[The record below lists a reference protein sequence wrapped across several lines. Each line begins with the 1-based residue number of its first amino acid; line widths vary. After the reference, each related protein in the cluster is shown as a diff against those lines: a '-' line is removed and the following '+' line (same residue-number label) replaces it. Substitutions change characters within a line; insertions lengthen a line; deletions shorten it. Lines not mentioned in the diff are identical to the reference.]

1 MSIIGE
7 AFVRIRPDTIGFKSE
22 TESSVKAAVA
32 GVGKILAGA
41 FAIKG
46 TFDFAKQIVGHA
58 GDVQKQTEAIRAE
71 FGKASDS
78 VLQFADHGA
87 AALGVSAHQA
97 ETTAARFGVLAKNV
111 GLTTDQAATVTLGF
125 EKLAGSISQIRNVNP
140 EVLFTNL
147 PLALAGNTRSLRQ
160 LGIATDQT
168 QLKIAAFKLGLTNS
182 ISQALTPGQ
191 KALSIYAVATANL
204 GQFQAQATS
213 HAGDFAN
220 VQRRLTANWD
230 NAKDALGRG
239 LLPAMAKVF
248 GFLANDLPGAVK
260 KTVDGFRTFRDD
272 LRALTGPIGGIKGAV
287 EGLIAAFAIG
297 KIVAFAGAIRT
308 DLIANGF
315 AQLQVATRAEQAAYI
330 EAFGTMEIATLGLS
344 STIKAALISTG
355 IGAIAVAAG
364 IAAELVINH
373 WSKVKAFFA
382 TLTSGLVRIFETAW
396 TAIVQAAKTAAYGI
410 LSSFTFV
417 IREVLKVASHLPFIG
432 GYAQQALDAIQA
444 EIDLFKPD
452 FGKITQ
458 TWNTAGRQAGEGF
471 TKGVKAAFAAND
483 AGNSTK
489 ALAGLAKE
497 GFTTDLLTGNTITDK
512 GKLQSAA
519 DAAAAETAK
528 AVGSL
533 NDKLRQTIA
542 ANTDAI
548 TKARASLAQ
557 SRQSLADAIR
567 QQGTD
572 VAQAVTDARNNL
584 AQLGQGLANTIST
597 FVDAGPLGQQIKRL
611 QDALTGRQQAQQR
624 KQLVQAVKDAQK
636 QLRDNL
642 AAIGT
647 DPGRNPNEDRAIS
660 QFLAPQRQQLD
671 QAKAALAD
679 FNTQGKIGSLQT
691 RQQKLKDSIGRGFA
705 DLTDEFNKGS
715 INASTFNT
723 RIAALL
729 AKGGI
734 NYRNA
739 GKTLGVSFADGFRD
753 QVTTILRQAF
763 AISAGP
769 QLAGVGGTVIRPL
782 EVLRKDQANVA
793 KIQHQIGTQQVTLQT
808 RIAKAAEKTA
818 EQLAKIQSVQLG
830 PSANN
835 LAPPPATVD
844 PRRRRR

>member
-1 MSIIGE
+1 MSLIGE
-7 AFVRIRPDTIGFKSE
+7 AFVRIRPDVTGFKSE
-22 TESSVKAAVA
+22 TESGVRAAVA

-41 FAIKG
+41 FAVKG
-46 TFDFAKQIVGHA
+46 TFDFAKTLVTHA
-58 GDVQKQTEAIRAE
+58 ADVQKQTEAIRAE

-78 VLQFADHGA
+78 VLAFGEHGA
-87 AALGVSAHQA
+87 AALGVSAHLADQ
-97 ETTAARFGVLAKNV
+97 TAARFGIM
-111 GLTTDQAATVTLGF
+111 GRQLGF
-125 EKLAGSISQIRNVNP
+125 TTGETAKVTVGFERLAGSVSQIRNVNP
-140 EVLFTNL
+140 ESLFQSL
-147 PLALAGNTRSLRQ
+147 PLVLAGNTRSLRQ

-168 QLKIAAFKLGLTNS
+168 QLKIAAFKLGLTDS
-182 ISQALTPGQ
+182 ITQALTPSQ
-191 KALSIYAVATANL
+191 KALAIYAVATAHL
-204 GQFQAQATS
+204 GELQAQAKS

-220 VQRRLTANWD
+220 VQRRLTAEFD
-230 NAKDALGRG
+230 NAKDRLGRG
-239 LLPAMAKVF
+239 LLPAMANLF
-248 GFLANDLPGAVK
+248 GFLADKLPGAIQ
-260 KTVDGFRTFRDD
+260 KTIDTFRR
-272 LRALTGPIGGIKGAV
+272 LRDVVKEVTGPIGGVKGAV
-287 EGLIAAFAIG
+287 EALIGAFAIG

-308 DLIANGF
+308 DLIANG
-315 AQLQVATRAEQAAYI
+315 AQLLAVEFQTTEKEVI
-330 EAFGTMEIATLGLS
+330 GAFTGMELASQGLAVTLKS
-344 STIKAALISTG
+344 ALISTG

-373 WSKVKAFFA
+373 WSKVKAVFA
-382 TLTSGLVRIFETAW
+382 TIASGLTRIFETAW
-396 TAIVQAAKTAAYGI
+396 TAIVQGAKAAAYY
-410 LSSFTFV
+410 LLDYFTV
-417 IREVLKVASHLPFIG
+417 AIREILVVASHLPFIG
-432 GYAQQALDAIQA
+432 GYAKDALNAIQA

-471 TKGVKAAFAAND
+471 TKGVREAFAAND

-489 ALAGLAKE
+489 ALAGLAKQ
-497 GFTTDLLTGNTITDK
+497 GFTTDLLTGDTITDK

-519 DAAAAETAK
+519 DAAAALTAK
-528 AVGSL
+528 AVAFL
-533 NDKLRQTIA
+533 NSKLRETVA
-542 ANTDAI
+542 TNTDAI
-548 TKARASLAQ
+548 NKARASLAT

-597 FVDAGPLGQQIKRL
+597 FIDAGPLGQQIKRL
-611 QDALTGRQQAQQR
+611 QDALTGRQQAEQR

-642 AAIGT
+642 AAIGA

-660 QFLAPQRQQLD
+660 EFLAPQRQQLE

-679 FNTQGKIGSLQT
+679 FNTQGKIGNLQT
-691 RQQKLKDSIGRGFA
+691 RQQKLKDSISRGFA

-753 QVTTILRQAF
+753 QVTTILKQAF

-793 KIQHQIGTQQVTLQT
+793 KIQHQIGTQQVSLQT
-808 RIAKAAEKTA
+808 RIAKASEESLALQRKVAAVQVGPTA
-818 EQLAKIQSVQLG
+818 NIA
-830 PSANN
+830 A
-835 LAPPPATVD
+835 PPATVD